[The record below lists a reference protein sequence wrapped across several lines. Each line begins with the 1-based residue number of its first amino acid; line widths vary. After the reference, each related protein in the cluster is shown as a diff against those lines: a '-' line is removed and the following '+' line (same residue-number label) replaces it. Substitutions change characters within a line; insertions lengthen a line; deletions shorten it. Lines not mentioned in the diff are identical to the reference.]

1 MGLPAAAALTC
12 IYVRTK
18 KANAETKDAVHIKCT
33 YWRGICSG
41 LLKMRGRTMYSKTCV
56 YSYMHGHSLRWS
68 IWVCGVMQCMTTPF
82 VRSLVVAC
90 DTFKMDTGYV
100 GRCRCG

>member
-1 MGLPAAAALTC
+1 
-12 IYVRTK
+12 
-18 KANAETKDAVHIKCT
+18 
-33 YWRGICSG
+33 
-41 LLKMRGRTMYSKTCV
+41 MYSKTFV

-90 DTFKMDTGYV
+90 DTFKMDA
-100 GRCRCG
+100 